1 MSNNIDLKKGLDI
14 PIKGSAKP
22 VVSKTVIPD
31 TVAIVPDDFKG
42 FTPRLLV
49 KEGDRVLAGSPVL
62 ADKKR
67 PEILITSP
75 VSGTVKEIVRGD
87 KRKLLEV
94 RIGTDSVQ
102 EYVDFGCRR
111 PESLSADEV
120 RTALLQSGLWAAIIQ
135 RPYGILADPALKPK
149 AIFISAF
156 STAPLAPD
164 TEFVLGDEFAAVQA
178 GVNALSK
185 LTDGG
190 VHVSLKSDNYA
201 STPFHKL
208 ENAILHTFSGPHP
221 AGNVGVQISH
231 IAPIQKDETV
241 WTVSLLMAA
250 AIGRLFLKGKTSYA
264 MFLMKA
270 IQDVAMKEKN
280 ESVAFIMMNVKGT
293 DLLNIDHLNE
303 RKDEIEEIRPVYK
316 KLGMEMKP
324 FQNVKYYYPY
334 SKDFTAYTYEKE
346 KNIKNRMEAGKAFQ
360 FKYLFETE
368 EDKECLDLLF
378 ANIDDP
384 NETIES
390 IINYII
396 SNGQGFKNVATWE
409 DFKNALYAQTQAGK
423 AKTQGGDSISVM
435 SWRKFYRLFNKSYLK
450 CQQMFTNQ
458 LGKSVRLRDQVEQ
471 ISKNDVMVIDVAKLD
486 EESQGFVF
494 GDVMRAV
501 YNLKLGSSMRPD
513 EDIPDRI
520 IIFIDELNKYASN
533 DVPKSS
539 PILRQLLDITERGRS
554 LGIVLFG
561 AEQFVSDI
569 HKRVKGNCATQAF
582 GRTNAIEITK
592 EDFRFVPSVYKTML
606 TRLKQGEYIIQN
618 PVFRSMLNIKFPK
631 PIYKYYE

>member
-1 MSNNIDLKKGLDI
+1 METIGKIIATEKQPSTIEEFTFWTKKDLKLKPFDVVVVDH
-14 PIKGSAKP
+14 IKAANGDP
-22 VVSKTVIPD
+22 SKT
-31 TVAIVPDDFKG
+31 
-42 FTPRLLV
+42 
-49 KEGDRVLAGSPVL
+49 
-62 ADKKR
+62 
-67 PEILITSP
+67 
-75 VSGTVKEIVRGD
+75 
-87 KRKLLEV
+87 
-94 RIGTDSVQ
+94 
-102 EYVDFGCRR
+102 FGVV
-111 PESLSADEV
+111 EE
-120 RTALLQSGLWAAIIQ
+120 
-135 RPYGILADPALKPK
+135 
-149 AIFISAF
+149 
-156 STAPLAPD
+156 
-164 TEFVLGDEFAAVQA
+164 
-178 GVNALSK
+178 
-185 LTDGG
+185 
-190 VHVSLKSDNYA
+190 
-201 STPFHKL
+201 
-208 ENAILHTFSGPHP
+208 
-221 AGNVGVQISH
+221 ISH
-231 IAPIQKDETV
+231 ITDSPSALAGYISSDFGDINSDAYTERIGMNYVKCKVVGNDKGIYIPVQEGRKVFLANEEQIMEALGLKDVKNPLPAGYIEMYDGDNKQTLPV
-241 WTVSLLMAA
+241 HFNSHFL
-250 AIGRLFLKGKTSYA
+250 IGPEGAHLNIAGISGLASKTSYA

-270 IQDVAMKEKN
+270 IQDVAMKEQN

-303 RKDEIEEIRPVYK
+303 RKDEIEEIRPVYE

-360 FKYLFETE
+360 FKYLFETD

-396 SNGQGFKNVATWE
+396 SNGQGFKGVETWE

-423 AKTQGGDSISVM
+423 AKAQGGDSISVM

-513 EDIPDRI
+513 EEIPDRI

>member
-1 MSNNIDLKKGLDI
+1 METIGKIIATEKQPSTIEEFTFWTKKDLKLKPFDVVVVDH
-14 PIKGSAKP
+14 IKDTNGEP
-22 VVSKTVIPD
+22 SKT
-31 TVAIVPDDFKG
+31 
-42 FTPRLLV
+42 
-49 KEGDRVLAGSPVL
+49 
-62 ADKKR
+62 
-67 PEILITSP
+67 
-75 VSGTVKEIVRGD
+75 
-87 KRKLLEV
+87 
-94 RIGTDSVQ
+94 
-102 EYVDFGCRR
+102 FGVV
-111 PESLSADEV
+111 EE
-120 RTALLQSGLWAAIIQ
+120 
-135 RPYGILADPALKPK
+135 
-149 AIFISAF
+149 
-156 STAPLAPD
+156 
-164 TEFVLGDEFAAVQA
+164 
-178 GVNALSK
+178 
-185 LTDGG
+185 
-190 VHVSLKSDNYA
+190 
-201 STPFHKL
+201 
-208 ENAILHTFSGPHP
+208 
-221 AGNVGVQISH
+221 ISH
-231 IAPIQKDETV
+231 ITDSPSALAGYISSDFGDINSDAYTERIGMNYVKCKVVGNDKGIYIPVQEGRK
-241 WTVSLLMAA
+241 VSLASEEEIMEALGLKDVKNPLPAGYIEMYDGANKQTLPVHFNSHFL
-250 AIGRLFLKGKTSYA
+250 IGPEGAHLNIAGISGLASKTSYA

-270 IQDVAMKEKN
+270 IQDVALKEKK

-303 RKDEIEEIRPVYK
+303 RKNETEEIRPIYE
-316 KLGMEMKP
+316 KLGLDMKP

-360 FKYLFETE
+360 FKYLFETD

-396 SNGQGFKNVATWE
+396 SNGQGFKGVSTWE
-409 DFKNALYAQTQAGK
+409 DFKNALYAQTQTGK
-423 AKTQGGDSISVM
+423 TKAQGGDSISVM
-435 SWRKFYRLFNKSYLK
+435 SWRKFYRLFNKSYQK

-513 EDIPDRI
+513 EEIPDRI